1 MLEEKVLDE
10 FLRPRLVVVVANVAE
25 KDGRIREP
33 RHGGDQLLHGR
44 GHNGLNKGHL
54 NGDDR
59 EGVM

>member
-1 MLEEKVLDE
+1 MLDE